1 MFNSL
6 NWLILRPCFDKGW
19 INQKIRIGFSF
30 QERNHSISL
39 LLISPEWSD
48 PLWLE
53 RSPPPIPSVVLS
65 KFDRPMVYLF
75 SQRCQLTD
83 DTYWGVQPL
92 PKVVDARCTTRLC
105 LCSPMLESLGPVL
118 LTTPWACWWDT
129 GCGLFLSWGV
139 ESLIRWNLKGNSHW
153 LQSFYIRAD
162 NESDIRR
169 QVSRIQELFCKRFA
183 KPEIKLSTIFAA
195 KLSLK
200 NWYYS
205 WI

>member
-1 MFNSL
+1 M
-6 NWLILRPCFDKGW
+6 ILRSWFYKGW
-19 INQKIRIGFSF
+19 ITKKSDRLILPGTQSQHQSSAAWLRMAGSALTWAVASSHYRCGVKSVWSSRRLPVFSKM
-30 QERNHSISL
+30 STDGWYL
-39 LLISPEWSD
+39 LRGPA
-48 PLWLE
+48 
-53 RSPPPIPSVVLS
+53 
-65 KFDRPMVYLF
+65 F
-75 SQRCQLTD
+75 T
-83 DTYWGVQPL
+83 
-92 PKVVDARCTTRLC
+92 KVVYARRSAKLC
-105 LCSPMLESLGPVL
+105 LCSQMLESPGTVS
-118 LTTPWACWWDT
+118 LTTSWACWGDT
-129 GCGLFLSWGV
+129 GCGLFLSLGL

-169 QVSRIQELFCKRFA
+169 QVSRIQELFCNRFA